1 MKRLDSSVSIMVAN
15 EENAEVIEQALKTG
29 AVVLMTSDDIGVE
42 FGKGAP
48 GTGFEVLLIDGAEE
62 HADEAH
68 RILG

>member
-29 AVVLMTSDDIGVE
+29 AVVLMTSDDTG
-42 FGKGAP
+42 GGP
-48 GTGFEVLLIDGAEE
+48 GMGFEVLLIDGAEE